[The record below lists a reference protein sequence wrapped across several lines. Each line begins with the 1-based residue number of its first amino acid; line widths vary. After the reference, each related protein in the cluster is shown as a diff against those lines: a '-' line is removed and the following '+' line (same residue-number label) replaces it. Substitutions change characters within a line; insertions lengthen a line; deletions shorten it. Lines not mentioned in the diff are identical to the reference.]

1 MKTAVYFCNCG
12 TNISNKINPEKV
24 EYAVKKRNEDVIF
37 KTFGFLCSEEG
48 KEFLRKDIIDN
59 AVDAVVIPACSPRDH
74 EKTFMNV
81 LSEAGVNP
89 YMMQMVNIREQV
101 AWVTEDGEKAA
112 AKAVSYI
119 NAAISRVRLQEP
131 LEKKEIDISPDAV
144 VVGAGP
150 AGLKAALS
158 LAEAG
163 RKVTVV
169 EKSPTI
175 GGLPVRYEEIFPNM
189 ECGPCILE
197 PIMGETFHGDASGN
211 IEFLTLSEIED
222 VVGSYGNFTVKIR
235 RSPRYVDT
243 KKCIGCAECITPCPV
258 SLKNPFNCGM
268 NERKAIDFSF
278 AGALPNVPYIDAG
291 ACLRF
296 TKNIIN
302 NYESSEKDKAIDAPI
317 AADTTTSIDIIGMNI
332 DADMNI
338 NKNIDKKMDTG
349 GSDAGPCRL
358 CIDACPV
365 GEEVFNFGEKEEIL
379 ERNVGSIILATG
391 SALYDCSK
399 VPSLGYGK
407 ISDVYDGIEF
417 ERILASN
424 GPTEGNIRT
433 SDGGE
438 PQSFAIVH
446 CVGSLDKNH
455 KNYCS
460 GICCEY
466 AFKFNHII
474 RDKIPSAKIYHLY
487 KEIVIPGKESGGL
500 YRHAVGDKNTVFIR
514 VSDINGM
521 TVSEESGKKV
531 FSISGACGSGGE
543 NGTVGIKSGVGVYG
557 GGGERNEA
565 GEEIEDVEKISVDAV
580 ILCPAVVPGADIDEL
595 AGILETARDKNGFF
609 EELHGR
615 TDAGRS
621 KIKGVYLAGSCH
633 SPMDIKEAM
642 SEGMAAAGYVLSGLV
657 QGKKLSIDPVSAA
670 VEKDRCSGCKVCIGV
685 CPYKAISF
693 DEEKEVSF
701 VNELLC
707 QGCGTC
713 AAACPSS
720 VIKANGFTNEEIF
733 AEIGIMLA

>member
-12 TNISNKINPEKV
+12 TNISEKINPEKV
-24 EYAVKKRNEDVIF
+24 EDAVKKSNGGIIF
-37 KTFGFLCSEEG
+37 KSCGFLCSEEG
-48 KEFLRKDIIDN
+48 KEFLRKDIMDN
-59 AVDAVVIPACSPRDH
+59 GIEAVVIPACSPRDH

-81 LSEAGVNP
+81 LSAAGVNP
-89 YMMQMVNIREQV
+89 YMMQMINIREQV
-101 AWVTEDGEKAA
+101 AWVTEDKEKAA
-112 AKAVSYI
+112 EKAVHYI
-119 NAAISRVRLQEP
+119 NAAISRVNLQEP
-131 LEKKEIDISPDAV
+131 LEKKEIDVSPDAI

-189 ECGPCILE
+189 ECGPCMLE
-197 PIMGETFHGDASGN
+197 PIMGDALHGNASGN

-222 VVGSYGNFTVKIR
+222 VVGSYGNFTVKIK
-235 RSPRYVDT
+235 RSPRYVDAE
-243 KKCIGCAECITPCPV
+243 KCIGCAECIAPCPA
-258 SLKNPFNCGM
+258 SFKNPFNCDM

-278 AGALPNVPYIDAG
+278 AGALPNVPYVNAG
-291 ACLRF
+291 VCLRF
-296 TKNIIN
+296 NDN
-302 NYESSEKDKAIDAPI
+302 DG
-317 AADTTTSIDIIGMNI
+317 AD
-332 DADMNI
+332 
-338 NKNIDKKMDTG
+338 G
-349 GSDAGPCRL
+349 GSCRL

-365 GEEVFNFGEKEEIL
+365 GEEVFKFDEKEEII
-379 ERNVGSIILATG
+379 ERNAGSIILATG
-391 SALYDCSK
+391 SALYDCGKIS
-399 VPSLGYGK
+399 SLGYGK
-407 ISDVYDGIEF
+407 IPAVYNSIEF

-424 GPTEGNIRT
+424 GPTEGKIKT
-433 SDGGE
+433 PDGKE

-455 KNYCS
+455 KDYCS

-474 RDKIPSAKIYHLY
+474 RNKIPSAKIYHLY
-487 KEIVIPGKESGGL
+487 KEIVIPGKESGSL
-500 YRHAVGDKNTVFIR
+500 YRHAAEDKNTVFIR

-521 TVSEESGKKV
+521 TVAEESGKKV
-531 FSISGACGSGGE
+531 FSISGACGSGG
-543 NGTVGIKSGVGVYG
+543 GA
-557 GGGERNEA
+557 GGGEIEKRG
-565 GEEIEDVEKISVDAV
+565 GEVSEKISVDAV
-580 ILCPAVVPGADIDEL
+580 ILCPAVVPGGDMDGL
-595 AGILETARDKNGFF
+595 AGILEVVRDKNGFF

-615 TDAGRS
+615 TDVGKS
-621 KIKGVYLAGSCH
+621 TIKGVYLAGSCH

-657 QGKKLSIDPVSAA
+657 AGKKLSIDPISA
-670 VEKDRCSGCKVCIGV
+670 VVNQERCSGCKVCIGV

-693 DEEKEVSF
+693 DEKEEASL

-720 VIKANGFTNEEIF
+720 AIKANGFTNEEIF

>member
-12 TNISNKINPEKV
+12 TNISEKINPEKV
-24 EYAVKKRNEDVIF
+24 EDAVKKSNGGIIF
-37 KTFGFLCSEEG
+37 KSCGFLCSEEG
-48 KEFLRKDIIDN
+48 KEFLRKDIMDN
-59 AVDAVVIPACSPRDH
+59 GIEAVVIPACSPRDH
-74 EKTFMNV
+74 EKTFINV
-81 LSEAGVNP
+81 LSAAGVNP
-89 YMMQMVNIREQV
+89 YMMQMINIREQV
-101 AWVTEDGEKAA
+101 AWVTEDKEKAA
-112 AKAVSYI
+112 EKAVHYI
-119 NAAISRVRLQEP
+119 NAAISRVNLQEP
-131 LEKKEIDISPDAV
+131 LEKKEIDVSPDAI

-189 ECGPCILE
+189 ECGPCMLE
-197 PIMGETFHGDASGN
+197 PIMGDALHGNASGN

-222 VVGSYGNFTVKIR
+222 VVGSYGNFTVKIK
-235 RSPRYVDT
+235 RSPRYVDAE
-243 KKCIGCAECITPCPV
+243 KCIGCAECIAPCPA
-258 SLKNPFNCGM
+258 SFKNPFNCDM

-278 AGALPNVPYIDAG
+278 AGALPNVPYVNAG
-291 ACLRF
+291 VCLRF
-296 TKNIIN
+296 NDN
-302 NYESSEKDKAIDAPI
+302 DG
-317 AADTTTSIDIIGMNI
+317 AD
-332 DADMNI
+332 
-338 NKNIDKKMDTG
+338 G
-349 GSDAGPCRL
+349 GSCRL

-365 GEEVFNFGEKEEIL
+365 GEEVFKFDEKEEII
-379 ERNVGSIILATG
+379 ERNAGSIILATG
-391 SALYDCSK
+391 SALYDCGKIS
-399 VPSLGYGK
+399 SLGYGK
-407 ISDVYDGIEF
+407 IPAVYNSIEF

-424 GPTEGNIRT
+424 GPTEGKIKT
-433 SDGGE
+433 PDGKE

-455 KNYCS
+455 KDYCS

-474 RDKIPSAKIYHLY
+474 RNKIPSAKIYHLY
-487 KEIVIPGKESGGL
+487 KEIVIPGKESGSL
-500 YRHAVGDKNTVFIR
+500 YRHAAEDKNTVFIR

-521 TVSEESGKKV
+521 TVAEESGKKV
-531 FSISGACGSGGE
+531 FSISGACGSGG
-543 NGTVGIKSGVGVYG
+543 GA
-557 GGGERNEA
+557 GGGEIEKRG
-565 GEEIEDVEKISVDAV
+565 GEVSEKISVDAV
-580 ILCPAVVPGADIDEL
+580 ILCPAVVPGGDMDGL
-595 AGILETARDKNGFF
+595 AGILEVVRDKNGFF

-615 TDAGRS
+615 TDVGKS
-621 KIKGVYLAGSCH
+621 TIKGVYLAGSCH

-657 QGKKLSIDPVSAA
+657 AGKKLSIDPISA
-670 VEKDRCSGCKVCIGV
+670 VVNQERCSGCKVCIGV

-693 DEEKEVSF
+693 DEKEEASL

-720 VIKANGFTNEEIF
+720 AIKANGFTNEEIF